1 MSLTSQIV
9 TAEFPDLEKVERL
22 NTEAF
27 PEEERT
33 PLSELLRYGDGEY
46 SHFFAF
52 YDGNEFVGF
61 VFSVYNDKA
70 FYISFFAIM
79 PHLRS
84 HGYGGKIIDK
94 LVDLIKLRQSKGCT
108 FVIASHDRD
117 FVEQVATKRFKVEE
131 GVVHEA

>member
-46 SHFFAF
+46 SHF
-52 YDGNEFVGF
+52 YCQI
-61 VFSVYNDKA
+61 VFEKHQEYWQL
-70 FYISFFAIM
+70 
-79 PHLRS
+79 P
-84 HGYGGKIIDK
+84 
-94 LVDLIKLRQSKGCT
+94 
-108 FVIASHDRD
+108 
-117 FVEQVATKRFKVEE
+117 E
-131 GVVHEA
+131 